1 MTFVQRADRLI
12 VTGGTGYIGS
22 RLAALAVKEGRHV
35 ILLGRSPQGCV
46 KGTVFIPW
54 ELGDR
59 IPTAAMEPAGI
70 RTAVIHLA
78 HDWRTT
84 PCNENH
90 PNFQGTQSLWT
101 SARALGI
108 QRFVFVSSQSARA
121 DALNVY
127 GRVKWRIGNALIG
140 EDTVTARIGLVYGGP
155 KAGMFR
161 LISALSR
168 LPILPMIC
176 PGQQVQP
183 IHLDEVCLGLLL
195 LADSALTGWR
205 GLAGPQPMAFGDVLR
220 TLARENYGRRILVLP
235 VPMSLALIGARLTSF
250 VPFIP
255 TIDKERILGLA
266 GTRYT
271 PCADDLADIGLS
283 VVPLAIGLRQSIQ
296 GRKALIAEGK
306 ALLHYVLGAA
316 PSLLLQRLYVRAVH
330 ACAPDAGAIG
340 LFPLL
345 MAYPSLLRFVEP
357 LKATN
362 SLAQRMRLATTLADS
377 SAEGAHVL
385 CAASR
390 GGRILNLAVA
400 MMLDV
405 CALPVRLLVS
415 IASR

>member
-1 MTFVQRADRLI
+1 
-12 VTGGTGYIGS
+12 
-22 RLAALAVKEGRHV
+22 
-35 ILLGRSPQGCV
+35 
-46 KGTVFIPW
+46 
-54 ELGDR
+54 
-59 IPTAAMEPAGI
+59 
-70 RTAVIHLA
+70 
-78 HDWRTT
+78 
-84 PCNENH
+84 
-90 PNFQGTQSLWT
+90 
-101 SARALGI
+101 
-108 QRFVFVSSQSARA
+108 
-121 DALNVY
+121 
-127 GRVKWRIGNALIG
+127 
-140 EDTVTARIGLVYGGP
+140 
-155 KAGMFR
+155 
-161 LISALSR
+161 
-168 LPILPMIC
+168 MIC